1 MNQPTQPSISSYNM
15 LPFFKTNK
23 VLYLFS
29 FIIVVMMIGMFM
41 ILYNVK
47 LPSNIPSMDNT
58 NEQITYNVLIV
69 MFILIFVI
77 AISIKLLPESYNLVH
92 FFSQIKWVGFILFYA
107 IGLILFFRLTPLD
120 IINKYASIILIV
132 SAVIGVFLFYNGM
145 STNYIYQFNVNYERI
160 KSVLLLFLFIVI
172 LSVFYSF
179 NPGGYITKY
188 FGSSL
193 MFTFIIV
200 ILALLYVI
208 ILLSVPDNVG
218 VGAKNFLSNFTNF
231 SFYSSAFFVIFLIVV
246 SIIISTYPGGI
257 AAITKK
263 NTVWAFILLI
273 LIVLIWVPMIGSN
286 LFEDSSSGTSDG
298 KIDLFKKGLLYL
310 SGLVISGLLIFW
322 IVSSIENLS
331 GKSSVTSF
339 ILNLL
344 IVVIVLALIYRT
356 MNVKIPDNN
365 ANLKKNAFFDMIIN
379 SIFYIPCLF
388 SNTVDSALNY
398 GNNVF
403 GSQLPSAQAPNYFT
417 KEKSSFMMLLT
428 VIVLILLYIFGPI
441 LYEKIILQGGNLL
454 VNKPVDTNKEYSL
467 GTYEQLNGSDNFDYQ
482 YAISSWIFINS
493 NAPNTNDSYNKYTTL
508 MNFGGKPN
516 ILYNGST
523 NSLMVTMQQKDLNK
537 NSSNKLLEFD
547 EEGNRILY
555 IKHNVLLQ
563 KWNNIIINYNG
574 GILDIFINGELVKS
588 DIGVVPYYT
597 LDSLIIGKDGGVN
610 GGICNLIY
618 FKKPLT
624 ALNIYFLYNMIKN
637 KTPPITNDSNLTIM
651 EQNFKTLSNSYE
663 ETYKKT
669 F

>member
-1 MNQPTQPSISSYNM
+1 MNQPTQSEISSYNM

-29 FIIVVMMIGMFM
+29 FIIVVMIIGMFM

-47 LPSNIPSMDNT
+47 LPSNVPSMDKT
-58 NEQITYNVLIV
+58 NEQITYNVFIV
-69 MFILIFVI
+69 MFILIFII
-77 AISIKLLPESYNLVH
+77 AISIKLLPESYNLVN
-92 FFSQIKWVGFILFYA
+92 FFSQIKWVGFILIYV
-107 IGLILFFRLTPLD
+107 IGLILFFRLTSID
-120 IINKYASIILIV
+120 IINKYASVILIV
-132 SAVIGVFLFYNGM
+132 SALIGIFLFYNATT
-145 STNYIYQFNVNYERI
+145 TNYIHQFNVNYERI
-160 KSVLLLFLFIVI
+160 KSILLLFLFIVI
-172 LSVFYSF
+172 VALFYSF

-193 MFTFIIV
+193 MFTFIIS

-208 ILLSVPDNVG
+208 ILLSVPDSVG

-231 SFYSSAFFVIFLIVV
+231 SFYSSAFFVIFLIVM

-273 LIVLIWVPMIGSN
+273 IIVLIWVPMIGSN
-286 LFEDSSSGTSDG
+286 LFEDSTSGTTDG

-322 IVSSIENLS
+322 IVQSIENLS

-365 ANLKKNAFFDMIIN
+365 ANLKKNAFFDMILN

-388 SNTVDSALNY
+388 SNTVDSTLNF
-398 GNNVF
+398 GNKIF
-403 GSQLPSAQAPNYFT
+403 GSQTPGTQGPNYFT
-417 KEKSSFMMLLT
+417 KEKSSFIMLLT

-454 VNKPVDTNKEYSL
+454 VNKPVNTNNEYSL

-493 NAPNTNDSYNKYTTL
+493 DAPNTNDSYNKYTTL
-508 MNFGGKPN
+508 LNFGGKPN

-537 NSSNKLLEFD
+537 NTNNKLLEFD

-597 LDSLIIGKDGGVN
+597 LDSLIIGKNGGLN
-610 GGICNLIY
+610 GGICNLVY

-651 EQNFKTLSNSYE
+651 EQNFKTVNNS
-663 ETYKKT
+663 YKKT

>member
-1 MNQPTQPSISSYNM
+1 MNQPTQPAISSYNM

-29 FIIVVMMIGMFM
+29 FIIVVMIIGMFM

-47 LPSNIPSMDNT
+47 LPSNVPSMDKT

-69 MFILIFVI
+69 MFILIFII
-77 AISIKLLPESYNLVH
+77 AISIKLLPESYNLVN
-92 FFSQIKWVGFILFYA
+92 FFSQIKWVGFILIYV
-107 IGLILFFRLTPLD
+107 IGLILFFRLTSSD
-120 IINKYASIILIV
+120 IINKYASVILIV
-132 SAVIGVFLFYNGM
+132 SAVIGLFLFYNATT
-145 STNYIYQFNVNYERI
+145 TNYISQFNVNYERI
-160 KSVLLLFLFIVI
+160 KSILLLFLFIVI
-172 LSVFYSF
+172 VAVFYSF

-193 MFTFIIV
+193 MFTFIISV
-200 ILALLYVI
+200 LALLYVV
-208 ILLSVPDNVG
+208 ILLSVPDSVG
-218 VGAKNFLSNFTNF
+218 LGAKNFLSNFTNF
-231 SFYSSAFFVIFLIVV
+231 SFYSSAFFVIFLIVMT
-246 SIIISTYPGGI
+246 SIISTYPGGI

-273 LIVLIWVPMIGSN
+273 IIVLIWVPMIGSN
-286 LFEDSSSGTSDG
+286 LFEDSTSGTTDG

-310 SGLVISGLLIFW
+310 SGLIISGLLIFW
-322 IVSSIENLS
+322 IVQSIENLS

-388 SNTVDSALNY
+388 SNTVDSTLNF

-403 GSQLPSAQAPNYFT
+403 GSQAPGTQGPNYFT
-417 KEKSSFMMLLT
+417 KEKNSFIMLLT

-454 VNKPVDTNKEYSL
+454 VNKPVNTNNEYSL

-493 NAPNTNDSYNKYTTL
+493 DAPNTNDSYNKYTTL
-508 MNFGGKPN
+508 LNFGGHPN

-523 NSLMVTMQQKDLNK
+523 NSLLVTMQQKDLNK
-537 NSSNKLLEFD
+537 NTNNKLLEFD

-597 LDSLIIGKDGGVN
+597 LDSLIIGKDGGLN
-610 GGICNLIY
+610 GGICNVVY

-651 EQNFKTLSNSYE
+651 EQNFKTVNNS
-663 ETYKKT
+663 YKKT

>member
-1 MNQPTQPSISSYNM
+1 MNQPTQSEISNYNM

-29 FIIVVMMIGMFM
+29 FIIVVMIIGMFM

-47 LPSNIPSMDNT
+47 LPSNVPSMDKT

-69 MFILIFVI
+69 MFILIFII
-77 AISIKLLPESYNLVH
+77 AISIKLLPESYNLVN
-92 FFSQIKWVGFILFYA
+92 FFSQIKWVGFILIYV
-107 IGLILFFRLTPLD
+107 IGLILFFRLTSID
-120 IINKYASIILIV
+120 IINKYASVILIV
-132 SAVIGVFLFYNGM
+132 SAVIGLFLFYNATT
-145 STNYIYQFNVNYERI
+145 TNYISQFNVNYERI
-160 KSVLLLFLFIVI
+160 KSILLLFLFIVI
-172 LSVFYSF
+172 VSVFYSF

-193 MFTFIIV
+193 MFTFIISV
-200 ILALLYVI
+200 LALLYVV
-208 ILLSVPDNVG
+208 ILLSVPDSVG

-231 SFYSSAFFVIFLIVV
+231 SFYSSAFFVIFLIVMT
-246 SIIISTYPGGI
+246 SIISTYPGGI

-273 LIVLIWVPMIGSN
+273 IIVLIWVPMIGSN
-286 LFEDSSSGTSDG
+286 LFEDSTSGTTDG

-322 IVSSIENLS
+322 IVQSIENLS

-388 SNTVDSALNY
+388 SNTVDSTLNF

-403 GSQLPSAQAPNYFT
+403 GSPAPGSQGSNYFT
-417 KEKSSFMMLLT
+417 KEKNSFIMLLT

-454 VNKPVDTNKEYSL
+454 VNKPVNTNTEYSL
-467 GTYEQLNGSDNFDYQ
+467 GTYEQLNDSDNFDYQ

-493 NAPNTNDSYNKYTTL
+493 DAPNTNDSYNKYTTL
-508 MNFGGKPN
+508 LNFGGKPN

-537 NSSNKLLEFD
+537 NTNNKLLEFD

-597 LDSLIIGKDGGVN
+597 LDSLIIGKDGGLN

-651 EQNFKTLSNSYE
+651 EQNFKTVNNS
-663 ETYKKT
+663 YKKT